1 MTYLLN
7 HQVAQA
13 PESLIQ
19 ASGLEL
25 ECSKVSKSV
34 GESGPLTKL
43 DLQEERGALF
53 KMEIALLQFSGH
65 TLARSL
71 ARSLPSTPS
80 FSS

>member
-43 DLQEERGALF
+43 DLQEETTGMDQNIFRNF
-53 KMEIALLQFSGH
+53 SVQFTS
-65 TLARSL
+65 
-71 ARSLPSTPS
+71 
-80 FSS
+80 

>member
-34 GESGPLTKL
+34 GESGLLTKL
-43 DLQEERGALF
+43 DIQEETTGMDQNIFRNF
-53 KMEIALLQFSGH
+53 SVQFTS
-65 TLARSL
+65 
-71 ARSLPSTPS
+71 
-80 FSS
+80 